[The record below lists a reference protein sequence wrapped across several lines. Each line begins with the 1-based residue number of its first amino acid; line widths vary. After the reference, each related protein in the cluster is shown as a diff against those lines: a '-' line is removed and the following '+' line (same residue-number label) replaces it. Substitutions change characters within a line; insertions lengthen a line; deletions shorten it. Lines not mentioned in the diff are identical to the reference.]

1 MKRIN
6 QHASLSAIRN
16 LREATE
22 MQRLVVS
29 GIILCWGL
37 VSYGLI
43 ALITGYQDGMVYLW
57 GLVLLSP
64 FSLRV
69 VNWMQRRLIN
79 QPCILSYHKRS
90 SRIFVHLSP
99 NQPTVSISSE
109 RVAWFWNGVLTSIE
123 DALSGRENTIVIA
136 SHLLTSYRIKRIR
149 RHLQIQAGHY
159 RSHVIHVPFTPAARA
174 VMQLEILLAQ
184 WRWRVPSRTL
194 WPVLVIRKTFNPEK

>member
-1 MKRIN
+1 
-6 QHASLSAIRN
+6 
-16 LREATE
+16 

-37 VSYGLI
+37 ASYGLI

-57 GLVLLSP
+57 GLVLISP

-69 VNWMQRRLIN
+69 VNWMQRRLIS

-123 DALSGRENTIVIA
+123 DALSGRENTIVID
-136 SHLLTSYRIKRIR
+136 LDP
-149 RHLQIQAGHY
+149 
-159 RSHVIHVPFTPAARA
+159 PFPDSFC
-174 VMQLEILLAQ
+174 IL
-184 WRWRVPSRTL
+184 S
-194 WPVLVIRKTFNPEK
+194 

>member
-109 RVAWFWNGVLTSIE
+109 RVAG
-123 DALSGRENTIVIA
+123 SGMEC
-136 SHLLTSYRIKRIR
+136 
-149 RHLQIQAGHY
+149 
-159 RSHVIHVPFTPAARA
+159 
-174 VMQLEILLAQ
+174 
-184 WRWRVPSRTL
+184 
-194 WPVLVIRKTFNPEK
+194 